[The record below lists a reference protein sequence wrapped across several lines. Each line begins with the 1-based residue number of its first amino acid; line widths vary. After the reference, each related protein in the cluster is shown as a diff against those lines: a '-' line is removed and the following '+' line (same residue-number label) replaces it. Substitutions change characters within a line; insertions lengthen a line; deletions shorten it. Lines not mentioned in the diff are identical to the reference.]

1 MVIAVCAAVVLAVLL
16 WERFQRIRLLTR
28 LDDMLDA
35 AIRGEFQE
43 NQFDESRLA
52 AVETRL
58 AQYLAASESSA
69 KSLEAEKDK
78 IKALISDISHQIK
91 TPLANLLLYTQLL
104 GESIPGDSRIEALE
118 GQITK
123 LQFLTD
129 ALVKTSRLE
138 SGILVMRPRPGLLDP
153 LLSDV
158 AAQFESLAEEKG
170 LELRLDCQNVQA
182 VFDPRWTAEAVCNLL
197 DNAVKYAPAGQITL
211 RAMSYVMF
219 ARIDVADCG
228 PGIPEDEQPKLFQRF
243 YRGSA
248 SRNESPNQAGAWAS
262 ACTLCGRLRSVRAV
276 TFVSAPVRVRALC
289 FPSFSPVRKKEARL

>member
-1 MVIAVCAAVVLAVLL
+1 MKIIAVCVVVVLAVLL
-16 WERFQRIRLLTR
+16 WERFRRIRLLTR
-28 LDDMLDA
+28 LDKMLDA

-43 NQFDESRLA
+43 ERFDESRLA

-58 AQYLAASESSA
+58 AQYLAVSESSA
-69 KSLEAEKDK
+69 KNLQAEKDK

-91 TPLANLLLYTQLL
+91 TPLANILLYTQLL
-104 GESIPGDSRIEALE
+104 EESIPGDPRIEALE
-118 GQITK
+118 GQISK

-158 AAQFESLAEEKG
+158 AAQFEPLAEEKG
-170 LELRLDCQNVQA
+170 LDLRLDCENVRA

-197 DNAVKYAPAGQITL
+197 DNAVKYTPAGQITL
-211 RAMSYVMF
+211 RAVSYAMF
-219 ARIDVADCG
+219 TRIDVADSG

-248 SRNESPNQAGAWAS
+248 SRNEPPNQAGGVGIG
-262 ACTLCGRLRSVRAV
+262 LYLVRQIAERQGGY
-276 TFVSAPVRVRALC
+276 VRVCSRPGQGAQ
-289 FPSFSPVRKKEARL
+289 FSIFLPHA

>member
-58 AQYLAASESSA
+58 AQYLAVSESSA

-182 VFDPRWTAEAVCNLL
+182 VFDPRWTA
-197 DNAVKYAPAGQITL
+197 VKYAPAGQITL

-248 SRNESPNQAGAWAS
+248 SRNESPNQAGGVGIG
-262 ACTLCGRLRSVRAV
+262 LYLVRQIAERQGGY
-276 TFVSAPVRVRALC
+276 VRVCSCPGQGSQFSIFLPRA
-289 FPSFSPVRKKEARL
+289 

>member
-91 TPLANLLLYTQLL
+91 TPLANLLLYTQIL

-248 SRNESPNQAGAWAS
+248 SRNESPNQAGGVGIG
-262 ACTLCGRLRSVRAV
+262 LYLVRQIAERQGGY
-276 TFVSAPVRVRALC
+276 VRVCSCPGQGTQFSIFLPRA
-289 FPSFSPVRKKEARL
+289 

>member
-248 SRNESPNQAGAWAS
+248 SRNESPNQAGGVGIG
-262 ACTLCGRLRSVRAV
+262 LYLVRQIAERQGGY
-276 TFVSAPVRVRALC
+276 VRVCSCPGQGTQFSIFLPRA
-289 FPSFSPVRKKEARL
+289 

>member
-1 MVIAVCAAVVLAVLL
+1 MRGGFAVLL

-248 SRNESPNQAGAWAS
+248 SRNESPNQAGGVGIG
-262 ACTLCGRLRSVRAV
+262 LYLVRQIAERQGGY
-276 TFVSAPVRVRALC
+276 VRVCSCPGQGSQFSIFLPRA
-289 FPSFSPVRKKEARL
+289 

>member
-248 SRNESPNQAGAWAS
+248 SRNESPNQAGGVGIG
-262 ACTLCGRLRSVRAV
+262 LYLVRQIAERQGGY
-276 TFVSAPVRVRALC
+276 VRVCSCPGQGSQFSIFLPRA
-289 FPSFSPVRKKEARL
+289 

>member
-1 MVIAVCAAVVLAVLL
+1 MAVCAVLVLAVLL
-16 WERFQRIRLLTR
+16 WERFRRIRLLTR
-28 LDDMLDA
+28 LDKMLDA

-43 NQFDESRLA
+43 ERFDESRLA

-69 KSLEAEKDK
+69 KNLQAEKDK

-91 TPLANLLLYTQLL
+91 TPLANILLYTQLL
-104 GESIPGDSRIEALE
+104 EESIPGDPRIEALE
-118 GQITK
+118 GQISK

-158 AAQFESLAEEKG
+158 AAQFEPLAEEKG
-170 LELRLDCQNVQA
+170 LDLRLDCENVRA

-197 DNAVKYAPAGQITL
+197 DNAVKYTPAGQITL
-211 RAMSYVMF
+211 RAVSYAMF
-219 ARIDVADCG
+219 TRIDVADSG

-248 SRNESPNQAGAWAS
+248 SRNEPPNQAGGVGIG
-262 ACTLCGRLRSVRAV
+262 LYLVRQIAERQGGY
-276 TFVSAPVRVRALC
+276 VRVCSRPGQGAQ
-289 FPSFSPVRKKEARL
+289 FSIFLPHA

>member
-58 AQYLAASESSA
+58 AQYLAVSESSA

-129 ALVKTSRLE
+129 ALV
-138 SGILVMRPRPGLLDP
+138 P
-153 LLSDV
+153 
-158 AAQFESLAEEKG
+158 
-170 LELRLDCQNVQA
+170 
-182 VFDPRWTAEAVCNLL
+182 
-197 DNAVKYAPAGQITL
+197 
-211 RAMSYVMF
+211 
-219 ARIDVADCG
+219 
-228 PGIPEDEQPKLFQRF
+228 
-243 YRGSA
+243 
-248 SRNESPNQAGAWAS
+248 
-262 ACTLCGRLRSVRAV
+262 
-276 TFVSAPVRVRALC
+276 
-289 FPSFSPVRKKEARL
+289 

>member
-91 TPLANLLLYTQLL
+91 TPLANLLLYTQIL

-248 SRNESPNQAGAWAS
+248 SRNESPNQAGGVGIG
-262 ACTLCGRLRSVRAV
+262 LYLVRQIAERQGGY
-276 TFVSAPVRVRALC
+276 VRVCSCPGQGSQFSIFLPRA
-289 FPSFSPVRKKEARL
+289 

>member
-58 AQYLAASESSA
+58 AQYLVASESSA

-248 SRNESPNQAGAWAS
+248 SRNESPNQAGGVGIG
-262 ACTLCGRLRSVRAV
+262 LYLVRQIAERQGGY
-276 TFVSAPVRVRALC
+276 VRVCSCPGQGSQFSIFLPRA
-289 FPSFSPVRKKEARL
+289 

>member
-58 AQYLAASESSA
+58 AQYLAVSESSA

-138 SGILVMRPRPGLLDP
+138 LGILVMRPRPGLLDP

-248 SRNESPNQAGAWAS
+248 SRNESPNQAGGVGIG
-262 ACTLCGRLRSVRAV
+262 LYLVRQIAERQGGY
-276 TFVSAPVRVRALC
+276 VRVCSCPGQGTLFSIFLPRA
-289 FPSFSPVRKKEARL
+289 